1 MPRRRQYFGT
11 TAEGAG
17 PHFGQLRRYGGAVF
31 GQMEVDND
39 IRSALRAILP
49 ADQPPAVSTSIGR
62 VRLWRVTLS
71 RKGAKSRTRGRKLHL
86 TGTKARVAWISPDPR
101 RPRTAAQNM
110 QTGDRP
116 RAGAPGRG
124 DEAILRCADARGT
137 NDQLTR
143 CAGQPRRHPAGLRQ
157 TSQGPSGNDQ
167 STPADTQWNTKPWS

>member
-1 MPRRRQYFGT
+1 MSHGLLRSRRNRPRYSRPAEQRDELASLPPMPRRRQYFG

-86 TGTKARVAWISPDPR
+86 TGTKARVAGSRQIRADLEQQLKTCR
-101 RPRTAAQNM
+101 REIAHAREHLV
-110 QTGDRP
+110 
-116 RAGAPGRG
+116 
-124 DEAILRCADARGT
+124 EAMKRF
-137 NDQLTR
+137 
-143 CAGQPRRHPAGLRQ
+143 
-157 TSQGPSGNDQ
+157 
-167 STPADTQWNTKPWS
+167 